1 MGWKRTESFV
11 LRSIPLGETD
21 RIVTLFSREGGKVR
35 AVAKHARRSRKRF
48 GGSLEL
54 LTRVQARYFE
64 REGVELAR
72 LESCEILES
81 SFDLLQSSLEA
92 AYLLSYFAE
101 LAEAFSREREP
112 EPTFFRLLNSCL
124 AAARAGSEIP
134 CLARYFEFWTLRL
147 HGLLPDLQNCS
158 RCARELRE
166 CHSLYPTQE
175 KEMLCGRCAGAGNGD
190 RIQLG
195 KAEVMWIRRLHRVGP
210 LEMCKNPGSVS
221 RSAGLARYARR
232 EIEGYLERR
241 LRSYRFLAGEGSY
254 E

>member
-54 LTRVQARYFE
+54 LTRVQAHYFE

-166 CHSLYPTQE
+166 CHSIYPTQE